1 MLLQL
6 TRGADDLQRR
16 VDMVRALTDLVV
28 LMRQH
33 VRKFLPDLLA
43 LVNDFWG
50 ASPAMLPH
58 ILSLLAELSRAPRGR
73 RRWRGGLEGCAACY
87 PAILAAPCLHLP
99 HRSPPLPTPLC
110 RPRPAETLRDDF
122 RHHMPELLPKF
133 VALLNEAE
141 RTSNFT
147 LARGAWGWG
156 AGGGAGEP
164 VP

>member
-50 ASPAMLPH
+50 GPGAPAAMLPH
-58 ILSLLAELSRAPRGR
+58 ILSLLAELSRE
-73 RRWRGGLEGCAACY
+73 L
-87 PAILAAPCLHLP
+87 
-99 HRSPPLPTPLC
+99 
-110 RPRPAETLRDDF
+110 PAEPRARVLRGD
-122 RHHMPELLPKF
+122 
-133 VALLNEAE
+133 
-141 RTSNFT
+141 
-147 LARGAWGWG
+147 
-156 AGGGAGEP
+156 
-164 VP
+164 